1 VPFNDP
7 TDLNCH
13 EAKCAER
20 VIGNSFTVP
29 AKGTTRVTER
39 QRRILAAA
47 KAGGVALKTA
57 AAQAGVHVNTAL
69 KVLKDPGTR
78 EIFREIVAS
87 LDEELQQLAGLIV
100 KTLATDLVSAQNEST
115 RARLREE
122 ALKTMAHLRQ
132 LGNFGLTSTAGSDA
146 SGGAKTLGD
155 ILVQVSHSHGTTTA
169 TVAQPTFHD

>member
-1 VPFNDP
+1 MAGIRGQSKVKDV
-7 TDLNCH
+7 
-13 EAKCAER
+13 KR
-20 VIGNSFTVP
+20 
-29 AKGTTRVTER
+29 R
-39 QRRILAAA
+39 QIVAA
-47 KAGGVALKTA
+47 KASGKTDQEVADITGVCRGT
-57 AAQAGVHVNTAL
+57 VH

-155 ILVQVSHSHGTTTA
+155 ILVQHSHGTTTA